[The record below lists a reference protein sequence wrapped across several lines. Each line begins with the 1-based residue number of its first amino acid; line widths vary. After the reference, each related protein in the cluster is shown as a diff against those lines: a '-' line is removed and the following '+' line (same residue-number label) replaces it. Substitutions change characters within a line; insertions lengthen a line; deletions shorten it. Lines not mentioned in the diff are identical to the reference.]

1 MPALLLA
8 VSPWWGLPLGLLC
21 LVSSVGL
28 LKSIIALS
36 ELYNPS
42 ENFYA
47 LLASQTAFRF
57 QLTRAGRYEVAG
69 ARPGQFNGRVVDLPA
84 VRLCVRQLA
93 TGHEQH
99 FGTGS
104 GGPHFASD
112 LGGDPAATIGT
123 FAAPAPGE
131 YELLNPDA
139 ANFRPTDRLRILPAT
154 GGKNFLFIMAI
165 LFTGIGTLVSFIGGL
180 IVTLGPRAQ

>member
-1 MPALLLA
+1 MAAPLLHAPTWLA
-8 VSPWWGLPLGLLC
+8 WPLGLLC

-47 LLASQTAFRF
+47 LPAAQTAFRF

-69 ARPGQFNGRVVDLPA
+69 ARPGQLNGRVVDLPA
-84 VRLCVRQLA
+84 VRLHVRELA
-93 TGHEQH
+93 TGHAQYMD
-99 FGTGS
+99 TGS
-104 GGPHFASD
+104 GGPRFGSD

-123 FAAPAPGE
+123 FTAPAPGE

-139 ANFRPTDRLRILPAT
+139 ANFRPHDRLRILPAT
-154 GGKNFLFIMAI
+154 GGRNFLLIMAI
-165 LFTGIGTLVSFIGGL
+165 ILTAFGTLGGFIGGL
-180 IVTLGPRAQ
+180 IIGLGPRT

>member
-1 MPALLLA
+1 MPALLVNTATWLA
-8 VSPWWGLPLGLLC
+8 WPLGLLC

-47 LLASQTAFRF
+47 LPASQTAFRF

-69 ARPGQFNGRVVDLPA
+69 ARPGQLNGRVVDLPA
-84 VRLCVRQLA
+84 VRLRVRQLA
-93 TGHEQH
+93 TGHEQVMD
-99 FGTGS
+99 TGS
-104 GGPHFASD
+104 GGPRFGSD

-123 FAAPAPGE
+123 FTATAPGE

-139 ANFRPTDRLRILPAT
+139 ANFWPNDRLRILPAT
-154 GGKNFLFIMAI
+154 GGRNFLLILAI
-165 LFTGIGTLVSFIGGL
+165 LVTAIGTLGGFIGGL
-180 IVTLGPRAQ
+180 IVGLGLRT

>member
-8 VSPWWGLPLGLLC
+8 VSPWWGVPLGLLS

-28 LKSIIALS
+28 LKSVIAVS

-47 LLASQTAFRF
+47 LPASQTVFRF
-57 QLTRAGRYEVAG
+57 QLTRAGGYEVAG
-69 ARPGQFNGRVVDLPA
+69 ARPGQLNGRVVDLPA

-104 GGPHFASD
+104 GGPHSASD

-123 FAAPAPGE
+123 FLALAPGE
-131 YELLNPDA
+131 DELLNPDA
-139 ANFRPTDRLRILPAT
+139 ARVRPTDRLRILPAT
-154 GGKNFLFIMAI
+154 GEKSFLLILAI
-165 LFTGIGTLVSFIGGL
+165 LFTGICTLGGFIGGL
-180 IVTLGPRAQ
+180 IVGLGHRT

>member
-1 MPALLLA
+1 MPAPLLA
-8 VSPWWGLPLGLLC
+8 ISPWWGLPLGLLG
-21 LVSSVGL
+21 LMSSVGL
-28 LKSIIALS
+28 LKSIISLS

-47 LLASQTAFRF
+47 RPASQTAFRF
-57 QLTRAGRYEVAG
+57 QLTRAGNYEVAG
-69 ARPGQFNGRVVDLPA
+69 ARPGQLNGRVVDLPA

-99 FGTGS
+99 FGTGR
-104 GGPHFASD
+104 GGPRSASD

-123 FAAPAPGE
+123 FVALAPGE

-154 GGKNFLFIMAI
+154 GGKSFLLILTI
-165 LFTGIGTLVSFIGGL
+165 LFTGIGTLGGFIGGL
-180 IVTLGPRAQ
+180 IVSLGLRP

>member
-1 MPALLLA
+1 MPAPFLTAPTWLA
-8 VSPWWGLPLGLLC
+8 WPLGLLC

-47 LLASQTAFRF
+47 LPASQMVFRF
-57 QLTRAGRYEVAG
+57 QFTRAGRYEVAG
-69 ARPGQFNGRVVDLPA
+69 ARPDQLNGRVVDLPA
-84 VRLCVRQLA
+84 VRLHVRQLA

-99 FGTGS
+99 MDTGS
-104 GGPHFASD
+104 GGPRFGSD

-123 FAAPAPGE
+123 FTAAAPGE

-139 ANFRPTDRLRILPAT
+139 ASFRPNDRLRILPAT
-154 GGKNFLFIMAI
+154 GGSSFLLILAI
-165 LFTGIGTLVSFIGGL
+165 IFTGFGTLGGFIGGL
-180 IVTLGPRAQ
+180 IIGLGPRS

>member
-8 VSPWWGLPLGLLC
+8 TSPWLALPLGLLG
-21 LVSSVGL
+21 LLSSVGL

-47 LLASQTAFRF
+47 LAASQPAFRF
-57 QLTRAGRYEVAG
+57 QLTRPGTYEVAG
-69 ARPGQFNGRVVDLPA
+69 ARPGQLNGRVVDLPA

-104 GGPHFASD
+104 GGPRFASD

-123 FAAPAPGE
+123 FVALAPGE

-139 ANFRPTDRLRILPAT
+139 ANFRPTDRLRILPTTA
-154 GGKNFLFIMAI
+154 GKSFLLILAL
-165 LFTGIGTLVSFIGGL
+165 LFTGIGTLGGFIGALLAG
-180 IVTLGPRAQ
+180 LGPRA